1 MLKDVAH
8 GIVIPEF
15 TDERLKSSK
24 TLYSPDFAA
33 LFLRAPADQRQNV
46 SAEARAR
53 SVKEVMN
60 YVTGFSDLVSVR
72 NSRECIEEVLR
83 ENGW

>member
-1 MLKDVAH
+1 MLKDFAH
-8 GIVIPEF
+8 GVVIPEF
-15 TDERLKSSK
+15 TDERLKSLE
-24 TLYSPDFAA
+24 TAYSSDFAA

-46 SAEARAR
+46 SAEASAR

-60 YVTGFSDLVSVR
+60 YVTGRSDLVSVR
-72 NSRECIEEVLR
+72 DARETIEEVLR